1 MRVRA
6 RVAERTWGEEAV
18 LYIDALPEFQQI
30 VVRFREKVGGFPTL
44 CDDDAKIQ
52 FVQRFS
58 SS

>member
-6 RVAERTWGEEAV
+6 RVAEYTWDEEVV
-18 LYIDALPEFQQI
+18 LYIDALPEFLKI
-30 VVRFREKVGGFPTL
+30 VVGFHEKVDGFPTL
-44 CDDDAKIQ
+44 CDDDARIQ

>member
-6 RVAERTWGEEAV
+6 RVAECTWGEEAV
-18 LYIDALPEFQQI
+18 LYIDALPVFLKI
-30 VVRFREKVGGFPTL
+30 VVGFWEKEGGFPTL
-44 CDDDAKIQ
+44 CDDDAKMQ

>member
-18 LYIDALPEFQQI
+18 LYIDALPEFLKL
-30 VVRFREKVGGFPTL
+30 VVGFWEKEGSFPTL
-44 CDDDAKIQ
+44 CDGDAKIQ